1 MLERI
6 QDGGGFEAKAGY
18 CRAVKAGTA
27 ISVSGTI
34 APAPEGG
41 ALADLD
47 TYQQT
52 AAGLRRSLQ
61 AVRELGGSVETVTR
75 SRVYLAPGAVWQEM
89 VRAHYE
95 IFADARPA
103 NTTVYVSALI
113 PPGALVEV
121 ELDAVAEVSA

>member
-6 QDGGGFEAKAGY
+6 QDGGGFEEKAGY
-18 CRAVKAGTA
+18 CRAVKAGAT

-34 APAPEGG
+34 ASAPEGV

-47 TYQQT
+47 TYEQT
-52 AAGLRRSLQ
+52 AAGLRRSLE
-61 AVRELGGSVETVTR
+61 AVRELGGAVETVTR
-75 SRVYLAPGAVWQEM
+75 TRVYLAPGAVWQQM
-89 VRAHYE
+89 VRAHHE

-121 ELDAVAEVSA
+121 ELEAVTEVSR